1 MCSADDSGDV
11 ITVLGNLIDNAV
23 DAAGYDSTV
32 AIRLGEC
39 ADGGR
44 TIVVEDD
51 GPGVPVPERA
61 KVFEAGVTTKEAEGI
76 NSRGFGLALVQRV
89 ARRRGGRAAV
99 SSSALGGA
107 CFVLSGSA
115 QDKRGGTTKA
125 MSAIRTLIIDDD
137 VAVAGIHHGFLL
149 ARGGFDVVG
158 MAHTGQQG
166 LDLAAELGPELVL
179 LDIHLPDM
187 SGLDVLQRLRGRR
200 RPVDVLVITASRELD
215 TVRGAMAGGVLHY
228 LVKPFS
234 SQALNERLDEYVMLR
249 EELAAGA
256 AGPLD
261 QASIDRLVAPSRRSA
276 AAETPRDSLP
286 SRSPRASLPCGCPRD
301 SPGPPWTRSSRR

>member
-1 MCSADDSGDV
+1 
-11 ITVLGNLIDNAV
+11 
-23 DAAGYDSTV
+23 
-32 AIRLGEC
+32 
-39 ADGGR
+39 
-44 TIVVEDD
+44 
-51 GPGVPVPERA
+51 
-61 KVFEAGVTTKEAEGI
+61 
-76 NSRGFGLALVQRV
+76 
-89 ARRRGGRAAV
+89 
-99 SSSALGGA
+99 
-107 CFVLSGSA
+107 
-115 QDKRGGTTKA
+115 

-149 ARGGFDVVG
+149 ARGGFDVVA

-166 LDLAAELGPELVL
+166 IDLAAELDPELVL

-187 SGLDVLQRLRGRR
+187 SGLDVLLRLRGRR

-234 SQALNERLDEYVMLR
+234 SQALNERLDEYVLLR
-249 EELAAGA
+249 EELASGT

-276 AAETPRDSLP
+276 LTGTPWRDSQPKLNGPGQPAVRLPKGLSRPTLDAVIEALKASSEDVSAASLALQMGLSRVSARRYLEYLVVHGHARLTPRYGAAGRPENRYL
-286 SRSPRASLPCGCPRD
+286 
-301 SPGPPWTRSSRR
+301 WRR

>member
-1 MCSADDSGDV
+1 
-11 ITVLGNLIDNAV
+11 
-23 DAAGYDSTV
+23 
-32 AIRLGEC
+32 
-39 ADGGR
+39 
-44 TIVVEDD
+44 
-51 GPGVPVPERA
+51 
-61 KVFEAGVTTKEAEGI
+61 
-76 NSRGFGLALVQRV
+76 
-89 ARRRGGRAAV
+89 
-99 SSSALGGA
+99 
-107 CFVLSGSA
+107 
-115 QDKRGGTTKA
+115 

-149 ARGGFDVVG
+149 ARGGFDVVA

-200 RPVDVLVITASRELD
+200 RPVDVLVITASREID

-234 SQALNERLDEYVMLR
+234 SQALIERLDEYVMLR

-276 AAETPRDSLP
+276 AAETAAGHSVQPEPPGKPVLRLPKGLSRPTLDAVIEALKASPEDVSAAGLALQLGLSRVSARRYLEYLVIHGHARLTPRYGAAGRPENRYL
-286 SRSPRASLPCGCPRD
+286 
-301 SPGPPWTRSSRR
+301 WRR

>member
-1 MCSADDSGDV
+1 
-11 ITVLGNLIDNAV
+11 
-23 DAAGYDSTV
+23 
-32 AIRLGEC
+32 
-39 ADGGR
+39 
-44 TIVVEDD
+44 
-51 GPGVPVPERA
+51 
-61 KVFEAGVTTKEAEGI
+61 
-76 NSRGFGLALVQRV
+76 
-89 ARRRGGRAAV
+89 
-99 SSSALGGA
+99 
-107 CFVLSGSA
+107 
-115 QDKRGGTTKA
+115 

-149 ARGGFDVVG
+149 ARGGFDVVA

-166 LDLAAELGPELVL
+166 IDLAAELEPELVL

-234 SQALNERLDEYVMLR
+234 SQALNERLDEYVLLR
-249 EELAAGA
+249 NELASGG

-261 QASIDRLVAPSRRSA
+261 QASIDRLVAPSRRPARADPQQGQPGQSGQLEPQGQPAVRLPKGLSRPTLDAVIDALKASSEDVSA
-276 AAETPRDSLP
+276 AGLALQLGLSRVSARRYLEYLVIHGHARLTPRYGAAGRPENRYL
-286 SRSPRASLPCGCPRD
+286 
-301 SPGPPWTRSSRR
+301 WRR

>member
-1 MCSADDSGDV
+1 
-11 ITVLGNLIDNAV
+11 
-23 DAAGYDSTV
+23 
-32 AIRLGEC
+32 
-39 ADGGR
+39 
-44 TIVVEDD
+44 
-51 GPGVPVPERA
+51 
-61 KVFEAGVTTKEAEGI
+61 
-76 NSRGFGLALVQRV
+76 
-89 ARRRGGRAAV
+89 
-99 SSSALGGA
+99 
-107 CFVLSGSA
+107 
-115 QDKRGGTTKA
+115 

-149 ARGGFDVVG
+149 ARGGFDVVA

-166 LDLAAELGPELVL
+166 IDLAAELAPELVL

-187 SGLDVLQRLRGRR
+187 SGLDVLQRLRGHR

-249 EELAAGA
+249 DELASGS

-276 AAETPRDSLP
+276 PAEPAQPPGQAALRLPKGLSRPTLDAVIEALKASAEDVSAAGLALQLGLSRVSARRYLEYLVVHGHARLTPRYGAAGRPENRYL
-286 SRSPRASLPCGCPRD
+286 
-301 SPGPPWTRSSRR
+301 WRR